1 MWFKMH
7 PWVLP
12 AILGSIGLFYFVIQ
26 LPLFFGTNKD
36 GHSHSGV
43 PIIGGIH
50 FLIAGLIS
58 PCKWLALLCLLDYV
72 FIGIIYKHF
81 YPDAFDKGDD
91 NGGADKERQNI

>member
-7 PWVLP
+7 PWVFP
-12 AILGSIGLFYFVIQ
+12 AILAAIGLFYLIIQ
-26 LPLFFGTNKD
+26 LPLIFGKPKD

-58 PCKWLALLCLLDYV
+58 PCKWLALLCVLDYA
-72 FIGIIYKHF
+72 FIGTIYARIN
-81 YPDAFDKGDD
+81 PDAYKDEDKDPSSD
-91 NGGADKERQNI
+91 Q